1 MRTLVPMENLLFFW
15 LVFANLLGLILMGA
29 DKSRA
34 KRGAWRV
41 PEKTFFLLALLGGC
55 VGCWAGMYLFRH
67 KTRHWYFVIGMPAIL
82 VLQILLA
89 FWLYAN
95 PL

>member
-1 MRTLVPMENLLFFW
+1 MQTIVPMQSLLVCW
-15 LVFANLLGLILMGA
+15 LVFANLLGVILMGA
-29 DKSRA
+29 DKNRA
-34 KRGAWRV
+34 RHGRWRI
-41 PEKTFFLLALLGGC
+41 PEKSFFLLALLGGS

-82 VLQILLA
+82 LLQILA
-89 FWLYAN
+89 AVWLHAN

>member
-1 MRTLVPMENLLFFW
+1 MKTLVPMENLLFFW

-41 PEKTFFLLALLGGC
+41 PEKTFFLLALLGGS

-82 VLQILLA
+82 ILQILLA
-89 FWLYAN
+89 FWLHAN

>member
-15 LVFANLLGLILMGA
+15 VVFANLLGLILMGA

-41 PEKTFFLLALLGGC
+41 PEKTFFFLALLGGS

-67 KTRHWYFVIGMPAIL
+67 KTRHWYFVIGMPTIL
-82 VLQILLA
+82 ILQILLA
-89 FWLYAN
+89 FWLHAN

>member
-1 MRTLVPMENLLFFW
+1 MENLLFFW

>member
-1 MRTLVPMENLLFFW
+1 MRTLVPMEIILFFW

-82 VLQILLA
+82 GLQILLA
-89 FWLYAN
+89 FWLHAN

>member
-82 VLQILLA
+82 ILQILLA